1 MKEDNYKFYKM
12 TSNKPNNYRFG
23 VNIPNDY
30 RFGVLDTKTNIFH
43 YNYIN
48 LDFEYFKRIFADTTF
63 EEVPRIVVEN
73 HKKKHIL
80 AQMNELRRRKDN
92 VSSESAVKLIH
103 F

>member
-1 MKEDNYKFYKM
+1 MEEDNYKFYKM
-12 TSNKPNNYRFG
+12 TSNIPNN
-23 VNIPNDY
+23 Y

-48 LDFEYFKRIFADTTF
+48 LDFELFKRLLADTRF

-73 HKKKHIL
+73 YKRKFIL
-80 AQMNELRRRKDN
+80 EQMNVLRRRKDN